1 MMYKEGACDVLF
13 GSLNSCSQKKKE
25 KQQDK
30 Y

>member
-13 GSLNSCSQKKKE
+13 GSLNICPQKKE
-25 KQQDK
+25 KQQYK